1 MLMITNV
8 MKKGEEVMG
17 ERKPVGRIREKLR
30 TKKTANVYGKHKKEQ

>member
-1 MLMITNV
+1 MITNA

-30 TKKTANVYGKHKKEQ
+30 TKKTANIYGKHEEQ